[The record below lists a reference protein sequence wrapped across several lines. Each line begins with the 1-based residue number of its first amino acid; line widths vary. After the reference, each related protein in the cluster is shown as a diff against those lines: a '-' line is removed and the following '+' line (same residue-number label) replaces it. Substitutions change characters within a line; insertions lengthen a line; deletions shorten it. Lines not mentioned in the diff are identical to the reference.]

1 MNDWPHAPVH
11 RLSVAGAYMVTAS
24 AYKKEHFFNTNGRL
38 TLVRDLLFKVAEE
51 YGWSLQAW
59 AVMSNHYHFMA
70 MTPEEPEGLRKLIG
84 KLHTL
89 SAKEI
94 NKHDDA
100 KGRRVW
106 YQYWDTRITYEK
118 SYFARL
124 NYIHQNPV
132 SHGQAN
138 VANQYQWCSA
148 RWFELYGDRSFVKTV
163 SNFKTDKVKVID
175 DF

>member
-1 MNDWPHAPVH
+1 
-11 RLSVAGAYMVTAS
+11 
-24 AYKKEHFFNTNGRL
+24 
-38 TLVRDLLFKVAEE
+38 
-51 YGWSLQAW
+51 
-59 AVMSNHYHFMA
+59 
-70 MTPEEPEGLRKLIG
+70 LRKLIG

-94 NKHDDA
+94 NKQDDA

-106 YQYWDTRITYEK
+106 YQYWDSRITYER

-132 SHGQAN
+132 RHGLAN

-148 RWFELYGDRSFVKTV
+148 RWFELNGDRSFVKTV
-163 SNFKTDKVKVID
+163 SSFKTDKVKVID